1 MLITHEWRFRKR
13 GFENTPEYYIT
24 ALILPQISFPSAL
37 NLPNILQLPSK
48 PIVPY
53 TNLHLKP
60 HLLAQF
66 QLSTMQL
73 QSIIAV
79 LALSLTATASPLL
92 VERNDTPAQAAQNQC
107 GNTATAKCCNQVAKE
122 VIGLVPIPLGLDC
135 TALNGKSNSSCS
147 DASL

>member
-1 MLITHEWRFRKR
+1 
-13 GFENTPEYYIT
+13 
-24 ALILPQISFPSAL
+24 
-37 NLPNILQLPSK
+37 
-48 PIVPY
+48 
-53 TNLHLKP
+53 
-60 HLLAQF
+60 
-66 QLSTMQL
+66 MQL

-107 GNTATAKCCNQVAKE
+107 GNTATAKCRNQVAKE